1 MDYTEDTNQASEY
14 LRMALPLMNQHG
26 IPVDPMH
33 YCVWYEYFSGCN
45 LKLKEAVNKLLKDNL
60 KITPEISS
68 ELYSKYVENV
78 KTTLSIKMQE
88 SVQDVMHSLSE
99 QIDESYVQADHYDH
113 VLGTAGA
120 DLTPGMDPQ
129 VLQITIKTLV
139 EETRTMKTTNKQL
152 SDKLNES
159 KSELHELKQELEA
172 AQRAAMTDAL
182 TRIGNRNALNKKLAE
197 LIDEPDANFS
207 LIIADIDFFKK
218 FNDNYGHQLGDK
230 VLRFVAQVLQKQ
242 LKGQDLIAR
251 YGGEEFA
258 ILLPDTPFNGAVAV
272 AENLRKAV
280 QSQRLRRSDNQER
293 LNGITLSMGVAL
305 YRKGE
310 TAESLFER
318 ADTALYR
325 SKEKGRN
332 CVTTETEVMDVAF

>member
-1 MDYTEDTNQASEY
+1 MDYTEDTDQASEY

-45 LKLKEAVNKLLKDNL
+45 LKLKEAVDKLLKHNH
-60 KITPEISS
+60 KITPDISS
-68 ELYSKYVENV
+68 ELYIKYIDNV
-78 KTTLSIKMQE
+78 KNTLSMKMQA

-99 QIDESYVQADHYDH
+99 QIDESFEQADHYDN
-113 VLGTAGA
+113 VLGSAGA
-120 DLTPGMDPQ
+120 EISPGMDPQ
-129 VLQITIKTLV
+129 TLQITIKTLV
-139 EETRTMKTTNKQL
+139 EETRTMKATNKQL
-152 SDKLNES
+152 SEKLNES
-159 KSELHELKQELEA
+159 KSELHELRQELEA

-182 TRIGNRNALNKKLAE
+182 TRIANRNALNKKLVE
-197 LIDEPDANFS
+197 LMDEPEASFC
-207 LIIADIDFFKK
+207 LIIADIDYFKK

-230 VLRFVAQVLQKQ
+230 VLRFVAQVLQKH

-258 ILLPDTPFNGAVAV
+258 ILLPETPFNGAIAV

-293 LNGITLSMGVAL
+293 INGITLSMGVAL
-305 YRKGE
+305 YRTGE

-332 CVTTETEVMDVAF
+332 CVTSETEVRDITY